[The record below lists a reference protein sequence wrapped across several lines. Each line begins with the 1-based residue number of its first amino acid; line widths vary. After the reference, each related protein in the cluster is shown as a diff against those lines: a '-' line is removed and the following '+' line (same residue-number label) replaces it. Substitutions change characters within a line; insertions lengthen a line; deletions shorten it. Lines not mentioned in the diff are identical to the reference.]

1 MLQFHKAFP
10 LNELTPGTMKMV
22 ALEGKE
28 ILVSN
33 VAGKIHA
40 ISNRCTHLGGSLVK
54 GKLEGQIVT
63 CPRHGAKFDV
73 TSGQAVG
80 PAKIL
85 ILKINVK
92 NEQIFP
98 VKIAAEQ
105 IIIGIETP

>member
-1 MLQFHKAFP
+1 MLKFHNVFS
-10 LNELTPGTMKMV
+10 LNELPVGTMKMV
-22 ALEGKE
+22 VLENKE
-28 ILVSN
+28 ILISN
-33 VAGKIHA
+33 VTGTIHA

-73 TSGQAVG
+73 TSGEAVG

-85 ILKINVK
+85 MLKMNVK

-98 VKIAAEQ
+98 VKIEADQ
-105 IIIGIETP
+105 ILVGIEAL